1 MADRERPAK
10 TPIRVGFYD
19 IERTIGKGNFA
30 VVKLARHRIT
40 KTEVAIKII
49 DKSQLDAS
57 NLQKVYREVDI
68 MKRLDHPHIIKLYQ
82 VMETKN
88 MIYIV
93 SEYASKGEIFDYIAR
108 YGRMAEQAARRK
120 FWQILSAVEY
130 CHERRIV
137 HRDLKAENLLLDAN
151 MNIKIADF
159 GFSNY
164 YAAGELLATWC
175 GSPPYA
181 APEVFE
187 GKRYTGPEIDIWS
200 LGVVLYVLVCGALP
214 FDGSTLQSLR
224 DRVLSGRF
232 RIPYFMSED
241 CESLIRKMLVLEP
254 MKRYTIE
261 QIKKHRWMSAEPYA
275 VSAGVTDPMRSPA
288 HAPAH
293 HEPNDQVLRLM
304 QSLGIDP
311 VKTKESLRSNS
322 YDHHAAIYLLLLER
336 LRARA
341 ASGANTSGSETR
353 TRPSRRPSSVADSAL
368 AREAQEARRE
378 HHNRLLH
385 SGESQARE
393 FSRATPTL
401 TAAPADSSSAE
412 TQRLLSLAG
421 VNMTEQRLLQ
431 RNSDPSD
438 THRSFLVSNI
448 DSISKSHESESM
460 RLLSMRNID
469 VTQSNQRLGTK
480 LNEATVPTHRLLT
493 STYEQ
498 QQNILKQSSED
509 CRRLLQ
515 QSTTVGPETNKHL
528 NDGTRL
534 LTSSSFDSK
543 CAIDGGR
550 SSSAADHNV
559 IANFLQN
566 SASATNFNVETVKL
580 PSSTTF
586 TMCSEAAK
594 LMNTLQ
600 QSPLPLKGTVNLSTS
615 PIPTQLTDT
624 KLSSVLEQ
632 PKPLESTRLV
642 SQAQQ
647 QDLSRLQTST
657 PPFKDYMNHHL
668 PAYSYLQNTVL
679 PPISNT
685 TESANFAM
693 ISGTGTNELFPNSTL
708 YRPDSKFSLN
718 RYTTGQTYTQ
728 NLQTNP
734 PEGTKFQQ
742 QYSSSTDEGCETD
755 MEDVASIPS
764 GVQNRL
770 SSYAS
775 SSSSSGVVT
784 FFNNKSLSQNLS
796 CESSQ
801 SNFSTFES
809 LDYQLSD
816 CSSEL
821 ASSLPS
827 CTSNEDK
834 LACENSSLVN
844 TSPMHPC
851 VYISSYNNKNSGTGF
866 IARHNPLN
874 YQSVNKNCPR
884 AITRSPVDFREGRRA
899 SDGLVAQ
906 QVAQSNETQKN
917 SLAFNSQR
925 LNENCKAKGVLELHL
940 VQKEAQKL
948 KTQYQASLPAEEMT
962 QRQLQHNQFAASFS
976 PHYLDTKTPTAK
988 RISLPETFN
997 YSSTSPPM
1005 PASPKM
1011 VAQLQEPPEL
1021 PHAATVAQATKP
1033 PLQQQ
1038 LMQHRLYQQKR
1049 QLLQKQMTPPN
1060 VPTHDLGPLHNLQV
1074 GLSRRQMLRQ
1084 QSYKIAQQQQIMPP
1098 LPLTETENRDL
1109 LAFQAIVEGPNRT
1122 GKLKPEEGQEDVT
1135 KFTYQGSMEISIMN
1149 KDRLGSENWS
1159 NLPSS
1164 LQSAC
1169 QISELG
1175 RRETRGEGREVE
1187 GEAGAS
1193 DAPPPPWPAHWSA
1206 ALFPPQPC
1214 FQQNWQGHS
1223 LPPTTNMLPLSESP
1237 ILELTEQM
1245 ESI

>member
-10 TPIRVGFYD
+10 TPIKVGFYD

-137 HRDLKAENLLLDAN
+137 HRDLKAENLLLDSN

-261 QIKKHRWMSAEPYA
+261 QIKKHRWMSVEPYTA
-275 VSAGVTDPMRSPA
+275 PTITADPMRSPA
-288 HAPAH
+288 HVTH
-293 HEPNDQVLRLM
+293 HTQEPNEQVLRLM

-341 ASGANTSGSETR
+341 ETR
-353 TRPSRRPSSVADSAL
+353 RPSRREHD
-368 AREAQEARRE
+368 RRE
-378 HHNRLLH
+378 HNRLLH
-385 SGESQARE
+385 TGERDFNRSV
-393 FSRATPTL
+393 PT
-401 TAAPADSSSAE
+401 ASDSSSAE

-431 RNSDPSD
+431 RSTDSE
-438 THRSFLVSNI
+438 THRSFLVANI
-448 DSISKSHESESM
+448 DKQDDSK
-460 RLLSMRNID
+460 LLSMRNVD
-469 VTQSNQRLGTK
+469 QRP
-480 LNEATVPTHRLLT
+480 ERLT
-493 STYEQ
+493 TYEQ

-515 QSTTVGPETNKHL
+515 QSTTVGPEPQNKT
-528 NDGTRL
+528 DTRL

-543 CAIDGGR
+543 CAIESGR
-550 SSSAADHNV
+550 STLTTEQNA
-559 IANFLQN
+559 IATFLQN
-566 SASATNFNVETVKL
+566 SASATNFNAETIKL

-615 PIPTQLTDT
+615 PIPNQFTDT
-624 KLSSVLEQ
+624 KLTSVLEQ
-632 PKPLESTRLV
+632 PKALESSRLV
-642 SQAQQ
+642 AQAQQ
-647 QDLSRLQTST
+647 QERLQTGT
-657 PPFKDYMNHHL
+657 PPFKEYMNI
-668 PAYSYLQNTVL
+668 PSYSYLQTTGIQPVCSEANY
-679 PPISNT
+679 SN
-685 TESANFAM
+685 SA
-693 ISGTGTNELFPNSTL
+693 TGDLFPNTL

-718 RYTTGQTYTQ
+718 RYTTGQTYNQILPTSSE
-728 NLQTNP
+728 P
-734 PEGTKFQQ
+734 TKFQQ

-755 MEDVASIPS
+755 MEETNTS

-796 CESSQ
+796 CDSSQ

-809 LDYQLSD
+809 IDYQLSD

-834 LACENSSLVN
+834 LAYENSSLVN

-851 VYISSYNNKNSGTGF
+851 VYISSYNNKTAGTGF
-866 IARHNPLN
+866 IARHNPIN
-874 YQSVNKNCPR
+874 YQSANKNCTR

-906 QVAQSNETQKN
+906 QVAQSNDTQKTT
-917 SLAFNSQR
+917 LAFNSQR

-948 KTQYQASLPAEEMT
+948 KTQYQSSLPAEEMT
-962 QRQLQHNQFAASFS
+962 QRQIQHNQFAANFT
-976 PHYLDTKTPTAK
+976 PHYLDSKNPTK

-1005 PASPKM
+1005 PASPKIT
-1011 VAQLQEPPEL
+1011 LQDNSEL
-1021 PHAATVAQATKP
+1021 SHSSLSQVKP

-1038 LMQHRLYQQKR
+1038 LMQHRLFQQKR

-1060 VPTHDLGPLHNLQV
+1060 LHEMSALHNLQV

-1084 QSYKIAQQQQIMPP
+1084 QSYKIAQQQQILPP

-1109 LAFQAIVEGPNRT
+1109 LAFQAIVEDPNRV
-1122 GKLKPEEGQEDVT
+1122 KPKDDEES
-1135 KFTYQGSMEISIMN
+1135 KFYQGSVDIIHKE
-1149 KDRLGSENWS
+1149 RLGNENWS

-1169 QISELG
+1169 QISEI
-1175 RRETRGEGREVE
+1175 
-1187 GEAGAS
+1187 
-1193 DAPPPPWPAHWSA
+1193 
-1206 ALFPPQPC
+1206 LFQPQTC
-1214 FQQNWQGHS
+1214 YQVFQQIN
-1223 LPPTTNMLPLSESP
+1223 
-1237 ILELTEQM
+1237 
-1245 ESI
+1245 

>member
-1 MADRERPAK
+1 MADRDRPAK

-261 QIKKHRWMSAEPYA
+261 QIKKHRWMATEPYVFPTA
-275 VSAGVTDPMRSPA
+275 TVDPARSPA
-288 HAPAH
+288 HVSSQN
-293 HEPNDQVLRLM
+293 EPNEQVLRLM

-311 VKTKESLRSNS
+311 VKTKESLKSNS

-341 ASGANTSGSETR
+341 ASGAIGSNNVETR
-353 TRPSRRPSSVADSAL
+353 TRSSRRSTSAVDQAL
-368 AREAQEARRE
+368 VREAHDARRD
-378 HHNRLLH
+378 HHARLLH
-385 SGESQARE
+385 AGESQSRE
-393 FSRATPTL
+393 YGRGTPVIS
-401 TAAPADSSSAE
+401 AAPADSSSAE

-438 THRSFLVSNI
+438 THRSFLVGNLDVTSNR
-448 DSISKSHESESM
+448 SHETEST

-469 VTQSNQRLGTK
+469 ITHSNQRLATK
-480 LNEATVPTHRLLT
+480 LSETTVPTHRLLT

-515 QSTTVGPETNKHL
+515 QSTTVGPEINK
-528 NDGTRL
+528 NTKDGTRL

-543 CAIDGGR
+543 CAIDSGR
-550 SSSAADHNV
+550 SLSATEHNV

-566 SASATNFNVETVKL
+566 SASVTNFNAESIKM
-580 PSSTTF
+580 PNSTTF

-600 QSPLPLKGTVNLSTS
+600 QSPLPLKGTVTLSTS
-615 PIPTQLTDT
+615 PIPSQLGEP
-624 KLSSVLEQ
+624 KLACVLEQ
-632 PKPLESTRLV
+632 PKPLESSRLV

-647 QDLSRLQTST
+647 QEISRHQTNT
-657 PPFKDYMNHHL
+657 PPFKDYMNHHI
-668 PAYSYLQNTVL
+668 PTYSYLQNNVGPLMAGTADL
-679 PPISNT
+679 NLSIT
-685 TESANFAM
+685 TP
-693 ISGTGTNELFPNSTL
+693 GTGDLFPNSTL

-718 RYTTGQTYTQ
+718 RYTPSQPYSQSVQGCS
-728 NLQTNP
+728 NNA
-734 PEGTKFQQ
+734 EATKFQQ

-755 MEDVASIPS
+755 MEDVGNVPS
-764 GVQNRL
+764 GVQNKL

-796 CESSQ
+796 CDSSQ

-834 LACENSSLVN
+834 LAYENCSLVN

-851 VYISSYNNKNSGTGF
+851 VYISSYNSKTAGTGF
-866 IARHNPLN
+866 IARHNPIN
-874 YQSVNKNCPR
+874 YQTANKNGSR

-906 QVAQSNETQKN
+906 QAAQSNDTQKN
-917 SLAFNSQR
+917 SLAFNSQK

-948 KTQYQASLPAEEMT
+948 KTQYQSSLPAEEMT
-962 QRQLQHNQFAASFS
+962 QRQIQHNQFAASFS
-976 PHYLDTKTPTAK
+976 PHYFDNKNPIPK
-988 RISLPETFN
+988 RISLPENFN

-1005 PASPKM
+1005 PASPKI
-1011 VAQLQEPPEL
+1011 VAQIQETTDL
-1021 PHAATVAQATKP
+1021 THGASGTQVNKP

-1038 LMQHRLYQQKR
+1038 LMQHRLFQQKR
-1049 QLLQKQMTPPN
+1049 QLLQKQMTPTN
-1060 VPTHDLGPLHNLQV
+1060 ISGHEIGIHTMQV

-1084 QSYKIAQQQQIMPP
+1084 QSYKIAQQQQILPP

-1109 LAFQAIVEGPNRT
+1109 LAFQAIVEGPNRS
-1122 GKLKPEEGQEDVT
+1122 LKVKSEEGQEEGEN
-1135 KFTYQGSMEISIMN
+1135 FAYQGSMEISMLT
-1149 KDRLGSENWS
+1149 KDRIGNENWS

-1164 LQSAC
+1164 LQNAC
-1169 QISELG
+1169 QISELTG
-1175 RRETRGEGREVE
+1175 RREGREGRDEREE
-1187 GEAGAS
+1187 GEVQAQLAAAA
-1193 DAPPPPWPAHWSA
+1193 DAPLWPAGGPAHAHPHSPWHSG
-1206 ALFPPQPC
+1206 LFQPQPC
-1214 FQQNWQGHS
+1214 FQVFQQIN
-1223 LPPTTNMLPLSESP
+1223 
-1237 ILELTEQM
+1237 
-1245 ESI
+1245 